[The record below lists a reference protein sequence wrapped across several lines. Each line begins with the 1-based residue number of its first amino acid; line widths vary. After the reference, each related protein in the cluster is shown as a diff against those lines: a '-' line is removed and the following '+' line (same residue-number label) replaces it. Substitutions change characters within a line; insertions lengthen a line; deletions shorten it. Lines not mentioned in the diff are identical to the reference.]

1 MSVES
6 DLNRFAKTVVK
17 ESRTALT
24 KQKINV
30 SKELYNSI
38 NYDLKVSKN
47 SFELTFNMV
56 DYGKFIDKGVQ
67 GKKSNRKAPKSAFKY
82 RNKRPPAK
90 AFDKWLVKRGIAKR
104 DKKGQF
110 ISRKSQQFAIANA
123 VYNYGIK
130 TTNFFTKP
138 FENAFK
144 RLPDTLVK
152 AYALEVDNLLKFSLK

>member
-6 DLNRFAKTVVK
+6 VLNNFGKRVVK
-17 ESRTALT
+17 EAKTSLT

-30 SKELYNSI
+30 SKDLYNSI

-47 SFELTFNMV
+47 SFEFTLNMA

-67 GKKSNRKAPKSAFKY
+67 GKKSNKKAPNSPFKY
-82 RNKRPPAK
+82 TSKRPPVK
-90 AFDKWLVKRGIAKR
+90 VFDRWSIKKGIAPR
-104 DKKGQF
+104 NEKGQF
-110 ISRKSQQFAIANA
+110 ISRKQNNFRIANA

-138 FENAFK
+138 FEAAFK
-144 RLPDTLVK
+144 SLPDEIIK
-152 AYALEVDNLLKFSLK
+152 GYALTVDKLLANV